1 MTKRLAIGSLIAVV
15 LVSMLLVS
23 ACSSPSGGGSS
34 SNNWAGTW
42 NGTVTCSILSGP
54 IVLQIQPPS
63 GNNLSVTYTFHGM
76 TNTFVATISGN
87 TATYQSSTSTT
98 QLTISGNTMTFA
110 KTDCQTATLTRQ

>member
-1 MTKRLAIGSLIAVV
+1 MTKRLTIGSMIAVG

-23 ACSSPSGGGSS
+23 ACSSPSGGSPNG

-54 IVLQIQPPS
+54 IVLQIQPPN
-63 GNNLSVTYTFHGM
+63 GNELSVTYTFHGV

-87 TATYQSSTSTT
+87 TATYSTT